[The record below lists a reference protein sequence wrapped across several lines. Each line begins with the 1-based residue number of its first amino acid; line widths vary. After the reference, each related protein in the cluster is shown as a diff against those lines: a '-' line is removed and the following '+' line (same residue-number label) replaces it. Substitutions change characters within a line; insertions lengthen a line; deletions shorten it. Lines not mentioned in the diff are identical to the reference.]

1 MSENTRLEMLLRHD
15 QWIVCAGLVAI
26 SGLAWIYLLSG
37 AGMAMNPFDM
47 TTFSLVP
54 QKNSDMAINM
64 PEMNMIAG
72 AWSLSQWI
80 IVFMM
85 WWIMMIAMMVPSAS
99 PMVLLYARVL
109 RHAQGNNHITHFAI
123 PTTAFVSGYLIS
135 WSGFSITATTL
146 QWLLEQSDLLSMKM
160 ISNNTLLSGSL
171 LITVGIY
178 QLTPLKLA
186 CLKHCRSPAEFIS
199 GHMKNGHWGA
209 LQMGFNHGVFCVGCC
224 WFLMLLLFVG
234 GVMNL
239 LWIAILTLFVLS
251 EKVLPFGQLI
261 SRLTGYLLV
270 VWGAVILITPLY

>member
-1 MSENTRLEMLLRHD
+1 M
-15 QWIVCAGLVAI
+15 
-26 SGLAWIYLLSG
+26 YLLSG
-37 AGMAMNPFDM
+37 AGMGMNPLDM

-54 QKNSDMAINM
+54 HQNVGMAMNM
-64 PEMNMIAG
+64 PEMNMVVG

-99 PMVLLYARVL
+99 PVVLLYARVL
-109 RHAQGNNHITHFAI
+109 RHAKKNCQIKHFAV
-123 PTTAFVSGYLIS
+123 PTTAFVSGYLVS
-135 WSGFSITATTL
+135 WSGFSIAATTL
-146 QWLLEQSDLLSMKM
+146 QWSLEQNHLLSMKM
-160 ISNNTLLSGSL
+160 ISNNIWLSGGL
-171 LITVGIY
+171 LITVGVY

-199 GHMKNGHWGA
+199 IHMKNGHWGA

-234 GVMNL
+234 GVRNL

-251 EKVLPFGQLI
+251 EKVLPHGQLI
-261 SRLTGYLLV
+261 SRLIGYLLV

>member
-1 MSENTRLEMLLRHD
+1 MSENTRFEILLRHD

-26 SGLAWIYLLSG
+26 TGLAWIYILSG
-37 AGMAMNPFDM
+37 AGMSMNPFDM
-47 TTFSLVP
+47 TTLSLVP
-54 QKNSDMAINM
+54 HQNAGMAMNM
-64 PEMNMIAG
+64 PEMNMVVG

-80 IVFMM
+80 TVFMM

-109 RHAQGNNHITHFAI
+109 RHAQKNNQIIHFAI

-135 WSGFSITATTL
+135 WFGFSVAATTL
-146 QWLLEQSDLLSMKM
+146 QWLLEQNDLLSMKM
-160 ISNNTLLSGSL
+160 ISNNTWLSGCL

-199 GHMKNGHWGA
+199 SHMKNGHWGA
-209 LQMGFNHGVFCVGCC
+209 LQMGFKHGIFCVGCC

-239 LWIAILTLFVLS
+239 LWIAILSLFVLS
-251 EKVLPFGQLI
+251 EKVLPHGQVI
-261 SRLTGYLLV
+261 SRFTGYLLV
-270 VWGAVILITPLY
+270 VWGAVILITPL